1 MANRL
6 KWESTDRQS
15 SPAVFVPLKARI
27 ESQSPRVS
35 LGQRFMST
43 LAHHRV
49 GAPVATVIFAET
61 LFRLLPNARL
71 DPAASFVCAVS
82 MLGLAG
88 SIAAMGRRP
97 WGARFARCWLW
108 LLALC
113 SLGFSFSNRTLYG
126 IPAHQAAGLFF
137 VGAVVCALLAES
149 LRISSKRWAI
159 IGEPALYWLAKPLQ
173 WTPGVVPRE
182 YRVLS
187 RWTVKWDVAVGWL
200 TIGVSLIWPA
210 LVVHYQGVQAGLL
223 YFLAPAM
230 ICAIPVAIGVIRN
243 SDAGR
248 GFAAAG
254 SGVLSLLWLVI
265 FLIMQTN
272 GLAGVPPV
280 SHFLCAANLL
290 SIYLAWRIA
299 LRFAAVVYS
308 YRTPPKFQP

>member
-6 KWESTDRQS
+6 NWESTEIESAPEEFAPPLAMGESETSRQS
-15 SPAVFVPLKARI
+15 FG
-27 ESQSPRVS
+27 E
-35 LGQRFMST
+35 RFMDA

-49 GAPVATVIFAET
+49 GAPIATVIFAET

-71 DPAASFVCAVS
+71 DSAVAFVCAVS

-88 SIAAMGRRP
+88 SIAAMGKRS

-137 VGAVVCALLAES
+137 VGAVVCALIAES
-149 LRISSKRWAI
+149 LRIASKRWAI
-159 IGEPALYWLAKPLQ
+159 IGEPALYWLAKPLP

-182 YRVLS
+182 YRFLS

-200 TIGVSLIWPA
+200 TIATVIGVPTSLAVTYGAQFESLIFALLVA
-210 LVVHYQGVQAGLL
+210 LV
-223 YFLAPAM
+223 
-230 ICAIPVAIGVIRN
+230 AIPIAIAVIRD

-248 GFAAAG
+248 GFAVAG
-254 SGVLSLLWLVI
+254 TAL
-265 FLIMQTN
+265 
-272 GLAGVPPV
+272 
-280 SHFLCAANLL
+280 LCAMWAMGALVVTSYARIGPFDLFLNFAGNSLVLYLL
-290 SIYLAWRIA
+290 SRLTLRLAS
-299 LRFAAVVYS
+299 VVYA
-308 YRTPPKFQP
+308 YRPPPKFQP